1 MKVYWQKKP
10 LLVRGAIPA
19 FEITPDLQS
28 PISAQELINLAS
40 DELVESRCILQ
51 SPWRLK
57 QGPQTKR
64 SIPALSKKNWTLL
77 VQGVEAKHPS
87 AAAVLSWFRFIPD
100 YRLDDLMVSLA
111 GPGGGVGPHLDSY
124 DVFLIQMS
132 GRRRWQIQTNPSKGL
147 YTPDP
152 L

>member
-64 SIPALSKKNWTLL
+64 SIPALSKKKLDPTCPRPRSKTP
-77 VQGVEAKHPS
+77 QRS
-87 AAAVLSWFRFIPD
+87 CCFI
-100 YRLDDLMVSLA
+100 LVSLY
-111 GPGGGVGPHLDSY
+111 S
-124 DVFLIQMS
+124 
-132 GRRRWQIQTNPSKGL
+132 
-147 YTPDP
+147 
-152 L
+152 